1 MNRGIIQT
9 ALTRNLPLEL
19 NYREP
24 AMKGRDLATYEA
36 DSHYQSPSPTDEFA
50 SLLQAL

>member
-1 MNRGIIQT
+1 MNRGIIQS
-9 ALTRNLPLEL
+9 ALATNLSLEL

-24 AMKGRDLATYEA
+24 AMKDRDLATYEK
-36 DSHYQSPSPTDEFA
+36 DSQYQASPADEFL